1 MAKNPDNVLKLLN
14 ELWVPAVKRALAE
27 AADMQKMINNE
38 GSHFKLQPWDW
49 WYYAEKVK
57 KEKYSLDEEMLR
69 PYFKLE
75 NVING
80 VFTVANKLYGLQFV
94 ERKDIQV
101 YHPDVRVVE
110 VKEAGGRH
118 IGLLYMDY
126 FPRDSKESG
135 AWCGSFRD
143 QSNFDGKYV
152 TPLVTNCGNFSK
164 PTTDKPALLSIDE
177 TKTLFHE
184 FGHALHSLLGVSI
197 YPGGKRVPID
207 FVELPSQIMENW
219 AMDPEVL
226 KIYAKHYQTG
236 EVIPQNLI
244 DKIENARLFN
254 QGFENVE
261 LLAASFLDMD
271 WHTIQDT
278 KERDVLQFEKNAL
291 SEIGLIPEIES
302 RYQSTNFI
310 HIFSGDGYSAGYYG
324 YTWSALLD
332 ADAFEAFKE
341 KKNVFDPETA
351 KAFREL
357 LEKAGSD
364 DPMTLYK
371 KFRGREPKVDALLK
385 NRGLN

>member
-1 MAKNPDNVLKLLN
+1 
-14 ELWVPAVKRALAE
+14 
-27 AADMQKMINNE
+27 
-38 GSHFKLQPWDW
+38 
-49 WYYAEKVK
+49 
-57 KEKYSLDEEMLR
+57 MLR

-143 QSNFDGKYV
+143 QSNFDGKIRN
-152 TPLVTNCGNFSK
+152 PLVTNCGNFSK

-207 FVELPSQIMENW
+207 FVELPSQIMETGYGSRSVK
-219 AMDPEVL
+219 DL
-226 KIYAKHYQTG
+226 RQT
-236 EVIPQNLI
+236 
-244 DKIENARLFN
+244 
-254 QGFENVE
+254 
-261 LLAASFLDMD
+261 
-271 WHTIQDT
+271 
-278 KERDVLQFEKNAL
+278 L
-291 SEIGLIPEIES
+291 SDRRSNTAES
-302 RYQSTNFI
+302 Y
-310 HIFSGDGYSAGYYG
+310 
-324 YTWSALLD
+324 
-332 ADAFEAFKE
+332 
-341 KKNVFDPETA
+341 
-351 KAFREL
+351 
-357 LEKAGSD
+357 
-364 DPMTLYK
+364 
-371 KFRGREPKVDALLK
+371 
-385 NRGLN
+385 